1 MNEYPAELD
10 SNYPPEDCVCEGEA
24 EALCE
29 ACKEVIAEDEANR
42 KYEEEELKRVYG

>member
-1 MNEYPAELD
+1 MNEYPSEFD

-42 KYEEEELKRVYG
+42 KHEEEELKRVYG